1 MQDAKRQL
9 REVLLLRKLA
19 GHRNIVQLYDVLEP
33 ENLATFNVLYLVF
46 EATPSDLRK
55 VYRNGEFMM
64 TELHIKTIMI
74 NLLCGLK
81 WIHSAGVIHRDL
93 KPANVLVKQDCT
105 VKICDFGLAR

>member
-9 REVLLLRKLA
+9 REVLLLRHLR

-33 ENLATFNVLYLVF
+33 DNPATFNTLYLVF

-55 VYRNGEFMM
+55 IYRNGTVM
-64 TELHIKTIMI
+64 TELHIKTIMF

-81 WIHSAGVIHRDL
+81 WMHSAGVIHRDI
-93 KPANVLVKQDCT
+93 KPANILIQ
-105 VKICDFGLAR
+105 